1 MRSSVELQHD
11 TVSAPEALKR
21 RSPPPAQHSTE
32 IIVQANLNEGG
43 TLVLLTLVVVDETT
57 HPRLARAHRGV
68 ARFAAF
74 DGDRGGARDTVSI
87 AELAETSLIRRN
99 LA

>member
-21 RSPPPAQHSTE
+21 QSPPPAQHSTE

-43 TLVLLTLVVVDETT
+43 TLVLLTRVVVDETT
-57 HPRLARAHRGV
+57 HPRLARAHRAV

-74 DGDRGGARDTVSI
+74 DGDRGPR
-87 AELAETSLIRRN
+87 ETPSQLQN
-99 LA
+99 LPKLHLFVEI

>member
-32 IIVQANLNEGG
+32 IIIQANLNEGG
-43 TLVLLTLVVVDETT
+43 TLVLLTRVVVDETT

-74 DGDRGGARDTVSI
+74 DGDEVARETPSQLQNLPKLHLF
-87 AELAETSLIRRN
+87 AEI
-99 LA
+99 